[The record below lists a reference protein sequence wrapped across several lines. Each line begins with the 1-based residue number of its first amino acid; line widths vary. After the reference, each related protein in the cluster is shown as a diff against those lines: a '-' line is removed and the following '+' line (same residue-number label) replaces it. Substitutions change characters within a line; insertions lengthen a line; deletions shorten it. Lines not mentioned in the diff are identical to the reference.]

1 MPIPFRDL
9 GEDEPSGA
17 AAYLRFRDE
26 PDGNGIRGALFIM
39 SPRGDPLEFSFTRT
53 DVRSGVLWRTG
64 QARSR
69 ALASLT
75 KALFES
81 TTRVPEVVLALANET
96 PVEVFSEDLDVEVS
110 LCRVGAQD
118 AEPAGT
124 EEVQRL
130 SDSICLLWVNGP
142 PDVGGAAAKMVE
154 VLASRRLLLEPFER
168 AALGMREAFES

>member
-1 MPIPFRDL
+1 MPIPFHDL
-9 GEDEPSGA
+9 GEDEPSGT
-17 AAYLRFRDE
+17 AAYIRFMDE

-39 SPRGDPLEFSFTRT
+39 SPRGTPLEFSFTRI

-69 ALASLT
+69 ALASLA

-81 TTRVPEVVLALANET
+81 TTRVPEVVFALANET

-130 SDSICLLWVNGP
+130 SDSISLLWVNGP
-142 PDVGGAAAKMVE
+142 PEVGGASAKMVE

-168 AALGMREAFES
+168 AALGMQEAFES